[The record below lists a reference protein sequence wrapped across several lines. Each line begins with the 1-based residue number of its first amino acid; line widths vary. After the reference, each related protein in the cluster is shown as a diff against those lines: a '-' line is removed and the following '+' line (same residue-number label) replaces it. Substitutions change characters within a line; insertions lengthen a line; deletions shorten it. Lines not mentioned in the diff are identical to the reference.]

1 MWGQWRF
8 FNRRSHKTKSRNI
21 YNWRN
26 QISRFFKANDKII
39 LIDIGHFESERYTT
53 NLIYEIIKK
62 NFSKLAILK
71 SNIDTNPISYII

>member
-1 MWGQWRF
+1 MLQ
-8 FNRRSHKTKSRNI
+8 
-21 YNWRN
+21 
-26 QISRFFKANDKII
+26 NDKII

-71 SNIDTNPISYII
+71 SNIDTNPIKYLIKK